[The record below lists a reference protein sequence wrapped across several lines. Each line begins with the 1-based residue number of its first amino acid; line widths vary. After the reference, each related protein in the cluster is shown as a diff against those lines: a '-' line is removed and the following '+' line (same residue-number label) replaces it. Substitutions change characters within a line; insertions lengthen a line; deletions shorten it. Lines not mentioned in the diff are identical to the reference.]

1 MSTQYEQTEGNTP
14 DLKPMRVIAI
24 TSGKGGVGKSNMVLN
39 LGVTYA
45 QMGRK
50 VLIID
55 GDLGLGNQDV
65 LLDETPQYTL
75 QHVLAGEQ
83 PIENVLL
90 RSKFGVSVLPATS
103 GVAEMAALSEEDRMR
118 LLYAVE
124 GVGDMFDTVLV
135 DTAAGIGS
143 NAMFFASAAQEL
155 AVVVTPEPTSLA
167 DAYAMIKLLS
177 LRCGIKRMGVI
188 VNQAANQVEA
198 TEIFRRLSTITS
210 RFLPTMLE
218 LVGVV
223 PLDGKLRE
231 AVRMQRPVVTLHP
244 QAKASRAIQELATR
258 LLVRPTSYTGTT
270 GRVQLFWQR
279 LLQGEMQPSPPDAQA
294 GVP

>member
-1 MSTQYEQTEGNTP
+1 MNTEHGQQKGP
-14 DLKPMRVIAI
+14 PGLKNAGDCDHG
-24 TSGKGGVGKSNMVLN
+24 GKGGVGKSNMVLN

-83 PIENVLL
+83 PIENMLL

-124 GVGDMFDTVLV
+124 
-135 DTAAGIGS
+135 AWGICS
-143 NAMFFASAAQEL
+143 TPCWWIRLRESA
-155 AVVVTPEPTSLA
+155 PMP
-167 DAYAMIKLLS
+167 
-177 LRCGIKRMGVI
+177 C
-188 VNQAANQVEA
+188 
-198 TEIFRRLSTITS
+198 
-210 RFLPTMLE
+210 FLPVLPRNW
-218 LVGVV
+218 L
-223 PLDGKLRE
+223 
-231 AVRMQRPVVTLHP
+231 
-244 QAKASRAIQELATR
+244 
-258 LLVRPTSYTGTT
+258 
-270 GRVQLFWQR
+270 WW
-279 LLQGEMQPSPPDAQA
+279 
-294 GVP
+294 

>member
-1 MSTQYEQTEGNTP
+1 MDASSQHNGEASR
-14 DLKPMRVIAI
+14 LKPMRVIAV
-24 TSGKGGVGKSNMVLN
+24 TSGKGGVGKSNIVLN
-39 LGVTYA
+39 LGISYA
-45 QMGRK
+45 QAGRK

-90 RSKFGVSVLPATS
+90 RSKFGVTVLPATS
-103 GVAEMAALSEEDRMR
+103 GVAEMASLSEEDRMH
-118 LLYAVE
+118 LLHAVE
-124 GVGDMFDTVLV
+124 GIGDLFDTVLV

-143 NAMFFASAAQEL
+143 NALFFASAAQEL

-167 DAYAMIKLLS
+167 DAYAMIKLLA
-177 LRCGIKRMGVI
+177 LRCGIKRLGVI
-188 VNQAANQVEA
+188 VNQAASQTEA
-198 TEIFRRLSTITS
+198 SEIFRRLSTITS
-210 RFLPTMLE
+210 RFLPIMIE

-223 PLDGKLRE
+223 PLDSKLRE
-231 AVRMQRPVVTLHP
+231 AVRLQRPVVTLYP
-244 QAKASRAIQELATR
+244 QAKSSRAIQELSTR
-258 LLVRPTSYTGTT
+258 LLMRPTSNQGTT

-279 LLQGEMQPSPPDAQA
+279 LLQSSYETENPDVQVGA
-294 GVP
+294 P

>member
-1 MSTQYEQTEGNTP
+1 MDDNSQNEMSEVHE
-14 DLKPMRVIAI
+14 LKPMRVIAV

-39 LGVTYA
+39 LGISYA
-45 QMGRK
+45 QAGRR

-90 RSKFGVSVLPATS
+90 KSKFGVTVLPATS
-103 GVAEMAALSEEDRMR
+103 GVAEMASLSEEDRMR

-124 GVGDMFDTVLV
+124 GVGDIFDTVLV
-135 DTAAGIGS
+135 DTAAGIGT
-143 NAMFFASAAQEL
+143 NALFFASAAQEL

-177 LRCGIKRMGVI
+177 LRCGIKRLGII
-188 VNQAANQVEA
+188 VNQAASQTEA

-210 RFLPTMLE
+210 RFLPTMIE

-223 PLDGKLRE
+223 PLDSKLRE
-231 AVRMQRPVVTLHP
+231 AVRLQRPVTTLYP
-244 QAKASRAIQELATR
+244 QAKSSRAIQEIANR
-258 LLVRPTSYTGTT
+258 LLMRPTSYQGTT

-279 LLQGEMQPSPPDAQA
+279 LLQSSFDSGNSEVQA